1 MYIQPPFSIP
11 KGYSGNA
18 FPDEPTVEASIK
30 EEASAEEVIDQ
41 TPAAPEGAQE
51 QENAESE
58 KEAVAAS
65 AAPSGGGIFSRFP
78 FLSSLLPPP
87 RRKKEKGGSLSE
99 WVVIGIFLFLILE
112 DNDQDLLPFLLLLLL
127 WD

>member
-18 FPDEPTVEASIK
+18 FPEEPVGEASVQ
-30 EEASAEEVIDQ
+30 EETAKEVIDEM
-41 TPAAPEGAQE
+41 TAPPEEVEEHA
-51 QENAESE
+51 ENE

-65 AAPSGGGIFSRFP
+65 ATPSGAGGIFSRFP

-87 RRKKEKGGSLSE
+87 RRKKEKSSSLSE
-99 WVVIGIFLFLILE
+99 WVIIGIFLFLILE
-112 DNDQDLLPFLLLLLL
+112 DNEEDLLPFLLLLLL

>member
-11 KGYSGNA
+11 SGYSGNA
-18 FPDEPTVEASIK
+18 FPEESVEEVRAK
-30 EEASAEEVIDQ
+30 EEVTEHEVSDEV
-41 TPAAPEGAQE
+41 TAPHDEMQE
-51 QENAESE
+51 REDA
-58 KEAVAAS
+58 KGGTGAVAACATPDS
-65 AAPSGGGIFSRFP
+65 GGIFSRFP

-87 RRKKEKGGSLSE
+87 RRKKEKGSSLSE
-99 WVVIGIFLFLILE
+99 WVTIGIFLFLIME

>member
-18 FPDEPTVEASIK
+18 FPEEPTVEASVK
-30 EEASAEEVIDQ
+30 EEETAKEVIDEV
-41 TPAAPEGAQE
+41 TAPPEEAE
-51 QENAESE
+51 EHAENE

-65 AAPSGGGIFSRFP
+65 AAPSGASGIFSRFP

-87 RRKKEKGGSLSE
+87 RRKKEKGGPLSE
-99 WVVIGIFLFLILE
+99 WVIIGIFLFLILE
-112 DNDQDLLPFLLLLLL
+112 DNEQDLLPFLLLLLL